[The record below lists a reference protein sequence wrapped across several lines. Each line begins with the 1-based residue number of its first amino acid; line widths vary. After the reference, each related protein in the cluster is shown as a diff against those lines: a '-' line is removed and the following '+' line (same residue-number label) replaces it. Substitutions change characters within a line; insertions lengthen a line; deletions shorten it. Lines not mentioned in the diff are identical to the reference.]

1 MRKVFL
7 GVPSGEDGHVE
18 DSPIGKL
25 DLQDFLHLLGAHK
38 IRRWDIRDGWP
49 TAQLPFLTLRI
60 LQSFG
65 SLEGG
70 VHPGVL
76 PECGTKPG
84 RLFWWLEKKLCI
96 KQNFRSSKLLRVL
109 IPHVLPIGWPGTEFF
124 LTLAKRTAQ
133 QKQGFEFKV
142 SQAFC

>member
-7 GVPSGEDGHVE
+7 GVPLGEDGHVE

-76 PECGTKPG
+76 PECGISEEPI
-84 RLFWWLEKKLCI
+84 RYLVI
-96 KQNFRSSKLLRVL
+96 IISSVDQ
-109 IPHVLPIGWPGTEFF
+109 INSYNIQYIF
-124 LTLAKRTAQ
+124 
-133 QKQGFEFKV
+133 
-142 SQAFC
+142 